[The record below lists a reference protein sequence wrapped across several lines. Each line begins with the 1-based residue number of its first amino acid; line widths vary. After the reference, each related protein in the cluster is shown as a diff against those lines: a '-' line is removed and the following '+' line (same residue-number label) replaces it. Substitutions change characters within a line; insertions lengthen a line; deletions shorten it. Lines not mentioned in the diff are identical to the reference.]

1 MRTRVVVAD
10 DSPSYLEL
18 LVILLGQMPQ
28 LQVVGTAADG
38 REAVQ
43 VAVEREADI
52 VLLGVEM
59 PGLDGLVAAAE
70 IRRLRPETELVLHT
84 GMLFDD
90 RRRQAAQL
98 NLRIFDKLEL
108 TRTMELLRRRA
119 MRIKVDA

>member
-84 GMLFDD
+84 GCSSM
-90 RRRQAAQL
+90 
-98 NLRIFDKLEL
+98 
-108 TRTMELLRRRA
+108 T
-119 MRIKVDA
+119 DAGRPRS